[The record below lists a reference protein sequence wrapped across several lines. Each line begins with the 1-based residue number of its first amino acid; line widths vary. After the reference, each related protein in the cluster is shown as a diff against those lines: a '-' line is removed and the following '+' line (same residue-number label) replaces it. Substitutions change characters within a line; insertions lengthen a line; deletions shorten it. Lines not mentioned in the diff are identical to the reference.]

1 MNYQGVI
8 IEESLGDKSVLKKLK
23 ILETKIEKVTSKH
36 KTPWIK
42 QWTLHT
48 VEILEEKADEI
59 AETLKW
65 SFDASHPQWYAD
77 YKNDEFHFI
86 VYNGEIFKVDLSN
99 PILYKDAKE
108 YGISIGISE
117 YQVDFSPKD
126 KKWER

>member
-23 ILETKIEKVTSKH
+23 ILETKVEKVSLKH
-36 KTPWIK
+36 RTPWIK

-48 VEILEEKADEI
+48 VEIPEEKADEI
-59 AETLKW
+59 AEVLKW
-65 SFDASHPQWYAD
+65 SFDTSHPQWYID
-77 YKNDEFHFI
+77 FKNDQFHFI

-99 PILYKDAKE
+99 PILYKDARD
-108 YGISIGISE
+108 YGISIGIPD
-117 YQVDFSPKD
+117 YQVDFAPKD